1 MKLRVS
7 NDYACIFGWMKGGL
21 DVNVHSFNPTLTL
34 LSARGPLA
42 DMHALDVMW
51 VSFYSIGILAVA
63 MLIVMANRKWVKNGC
78 LYSLIQLVA
87 FLLFLLGTFLMV
99 LVVFTWPA

>member
-1 MKLRVS
+1 M
-7 NDYACIFGWMKGGL
+7 
-21 DVNVHSFNPTLTL
+21 VNVHTFIPEFNL

-51 VSFYSIGILAVA
+51 VSFYSIGLLAVA
-63 MLIVMANRKWVKNGC
+63 MLIVLANRKWVKSGC

-99 LVVFTWPA
+99 LVVFTWPS